1 MDEVTKPLN
10 ALTYTHNVVNDLAWE
25 GVYFQEFQGFL
36 DFLKLKTCG
45 KMQNGI
51 FSQRWISG
59 KMQSRIFSQRWIS
72 GENAEQNFSKIPVF
86 VIYVK

>member
-36 DFLKLKTCG
+36 DFLKFKNL
-45 KMQNGI
+45 
-51 FSQRWISG
+51 R

-72 GENAEQNFSKIPVF
+72 GENAEQNFLKCLSL
-86 VIYVK
+86 